1 MSETNDLQRM
11 RELIDKLNEASRRY
25 YDQNES
31 DISDDEWD
39 AMYAELRGLEEKTGE
54 RMADSPTRRV
64 GGAVM
69 EGFEQHRHIARLWS
83 MDKAQSE
90 EEILAWAQR
99 CEKQTNDAGG
109 LPKNSYCV
117 EYKLDGL
124 TVNLT
129 YDGGKLVQAATRGN
143 GEIGEA
149 ILPQAMTIRTIPLT
163 IPFIGRMEVQGEGIM
178 RLSELK
184 KYNETAAEPL
194 KNARNAA
201 AGALRNLDP
210 QVTASRHLDA
220 FFYQIGYIEGRSFE
234 TQQDMLAFMKENG
247 LNISPFVCP
256 AQTIEEALKAV
267 HEIEQKRET
276 LDFLID
282 GATIKITDMR
292 TREVLG
298 TTDKFPRWSI
308 AFKFPAQET
317 VTKLLKI
324 TWEVGRTGKLTPLAH
339 LSPVDICGVTVKRA
353 TLNNYDDICRKR
365 VRIGSEVW
373 VRRSNDVIPEIMGV
387 VWDGEGE
394 APETDIQPPTVCP
407 ACGGELVKLREDG
420 VHLFCLN
427 RTSCRPQAI
436 ARMAHFASRQGM
448 DIETFSTRTAGSFY
462 DELGV
467 RSAADLY
474 HLDREKLVALK
485 GFGEKKAEKLFA
497 ELEKSKDCELD
508 AFLFAIGIPNIGKK
522 TACDLMAHFGTLEA
536 LMGASEQELV
546 DVEDVGGIVAAS
558 ITEYFSDEEN
568 RRFVNRLLEA
578 GVRPQMH
585 AQQDAG
591 TLFEGMTFVLTGTL
605 PTLSRAQAQE
615 MIRKNGG
622 KATGSVSKKTSI
634 VLAGESA
641 GSKLDKAREPGGAH
655 HRRGT
660 VFADDRA
667 AEAPGADGRLK
678 TCTLNEKICGSRP
691 FPFVNLSWYNQE

>member
-1 MSETNDLQRM
+1 MGETNDLQRM
-11 RELIDKLNEASRRY
+11 RGLIDKLNEASRRY

-39 AMYAELRGLEEKTGE
+39 AMYAELRKLEEKTGE

-99 CEKQTNDAGG
+99 CEKQTTEAGG

-129 YDGGKLVQAATRGN
+129 YDGGRLIQAATRGN
-143 GEIGEA
+143 GEVGEA

-163 IPFIGRMEVQGEGIM
+163 IPFTGRMEVQGEGIM

-184 KYNETAAEPL
+184 KYNETSAEPL

-234 TQQDMLAFMKENG
+234 TQQDMLDFMKTNG
-247 LNISPFVCP
+247 LNISPFVRP
-256 AQTIEEALKAV
+256 AQTIEEALEAV
-267 HEIEQKRET
+267 HQIEKERET

-387 VWDGEGE
+387 VWDVEGE

-407 ACGGELVKLREDG
+407 ACGGPLVKLRQDG

-448 DIETFSTRTAGSFY
+448 DIETFSTRTAGLFY

-474 HLDREKLVALK
+474 SLDREKLVALK
-485 GFGEKKAEKLFA
+485 GFGEKKADKLFA

-522 TACDLMAHFGTLEA
+522 TAYDLMAHFGTLEA
-536 LMGASEQELV
+536 LMGATEQELV
-546 DVEDVGGIVAAS
+546 DIEDVGEIVASS
-558 ITEYFSDEEN
+558 ITEYFADEEN

-578 GVRPQMH
+578 GVHPQMH
-585 AQQDAG
+585 MQEDAG
-591 TLFEGMTFVLTGTL
+591 TLFEGLTFVLTGTL

-615 MIRKNGG
+615 MIRKNSG

-641 GSKLDKAREPGGAH
+641 GNKLDKARELGVTIIDEDQFLRMIEQQKHPETFG
-655 HRRGT
+655 
-660 VFADDRA
+660 
-667 AEAPGADGRLK
+667 
-678 TCTLNEKICGSRP
+678 N
-691 FPFVNLSWYNQE
+691 

>member
-163 IPFIGRMEVQGEGIM
+163 IPFTGRMEVQGEGIM

-247 LNISPFVCP
+247 LNISPFVRP
-256 AQTIEEALKAV
+256 AQTIEEALEAV

-373 VRRSNDVIPEIMGV
+373 VRRSNDVIPEI

-407 ACGGELVKLREDG
+407 ACGSELIKLREDG

-448 DIETFSTRTAGSFY
+448 DIETFSTRTAGLFY

-522 TACDLMAHFGTLEA
+522 TAYDLMAHFSTLEA

-558 ITEYFSDEEN
+558 ITEYFADEEN

-641 GSKLDKAREPGGAH
+641 GSKLDKARELGVRIIDEAQFLQMIEQQKRPGPTG
-655 HRRGT
+655 
-660 VFADDRA
+660 D
-667 AEAPGADGRLK
+667 
-678 TCTLNEKICGSRP
+678 
-691 FPFVNLSWYNQE
+691 

>member
-90 EEILAWAQR
+90 DEILAWAQR

-143 GEIGEA
+143 GEVGEA

-163 IPFIGRMEVQGEGIM
+163 IPFTGRMEVQGEGIM

-247 LNISPFVCP
+247 LNISPFVRP
-256 AQTIEEALKAV
+256 AQTIEEALEAV

-448 DIETFSTRTAGSFY
+448 DIETFSTRTAGLFY

-522 TACDLMAHFGTLEA
+522 TAYDLMAHFSTLEA
-536 LMGASEQELV
+536 LMGASEQELE
-546 DVEDVGGIVAAS
+546 DIEDVGGIVAAS
-558 ITEYFSDEEN
+558 ITEYFADEEN

-578 GVRPQMH
+578 GVHPQMH

-641 GSKLDKAREPGGAH
+641 GSKLDKARELGV
-655 HRRGT
+655 RII
-660 VFADDRA
+660 D
-667 AEAPGADGRLK
+667 EAQFLQMIEQQK
-678 TCTLNEKICGSRP
+678 RP
-691 FPFVNLSWYNQE
+691 EATGD

>member
-39 AMYAELRGLEEKTGE
+39 AMYAELRKLEEKTGE

-163 IPFIGRMEVQGEGIM
+163 IPFTGRMEVQGEGIM

-247 LNISPFVCP
+247 LNISPFVRP
-256 AQTIEEALKAV
+256 AQTIEEALEAV

-448 DIETFSTRTAGSFY
+448 DIETFSTRTAGLFY
-462 DELGV
+462 EELGV

-522 TACDLMAHFGTLEA
+522 TAYDLMAHFGTLEA

-558 ITEYFSDEEN
+558 ITEYFADEEN

-622 KATGSVSKKTSI
+622 KTTGSVSKKTSI

-641 GSKLDKAREPGGAH
+641 GSKLDKARELGV
-655 HRRGT
+655 RII
-660 VFADDRA
+660 D
-667 AEAPGADGRLK
+667 EAQFLQMIEQQKRPK
-678 TCTLNEKICGSRP
+678 TTGD
-691 FPFVNLSWYNQE
+691 

>member
-1 MSETNDLQRM
+1 MGETNDLQRM
-11 RELIDKLNEASRRY
+11 RGLIDKLNEASRRY

-39 AMYAELRGLEEKTGE
+39 AMYAELRKLEEKTGE

-99 CEKQTNDAGG
+99 CEKQTTEAGG

-129 YDGGKLVQAATRGN
+129 YDGGRLIQAATRGN
-143 GEIGEA
+143 GEVGEA

-163 IPFIGRMEVQGEGIM
+163 IPFTGRMEVQGEGIM

-184 KYNETAAEPL
+184 KYNETSAEPL

-234 TQQDMLAFMKENG
+234 TQQDMLDFMKTNG
-247 LNISPFVCP
+247 LNISPFVRP
-256 AQTIEEALKAV
+256 AQTIEEALEAV
-267 HEIEQKRET
+267 HQIEKERET

-407 ACGGELVKLREDG
+407 ACGGPLVKLRQDG

-448 DIETFSTRTAGSFY
+448 DIETFSTRTAGLFY

-474 HLDREKLVALK
+474 SLDREKLVALK
-485 GFGEKKAEKLFA
+485 GFGEKKADKLFA

-522 TACDLMAHFGTLEA
+522 TAYDLMAHFGTLEA
-536 LMGASEQELV
+536 LMGATEQELV
-546 DVEDVGGIVAAS
+546 DIEDVGEIVASS
-558 ITEYFSDEEN
+558 ITEYFADEEN

-578 GVRPQMH
+578 GVHPQMH
-585 AQQDAG
+585 MQEDAG
-591 TLFEGMTFVLTGTL
+591 TLFEGLTFVLTGTL

-615 MIRKNGG
+615 LIRKNGG

-634 VLAGESA
+634 ILAGESA
-641 GSKLDKAREPGGAH
+641 GSKLDKARELGV
-655 HRRGT
+655 T
-660 VFADDRA
+660 IID
-667 AEAPGADGRLK
+667 EAQFLRMIEQQK
-678 TCTLNEKICGSRP
+678 RP
-691 FPFVNLSWYNQE
+691 ETFGN

>member
-1 MSETNDLQRM
+1 MDDKQRM
-11 RELIDKLNEASRRY
+11 RELIDRLNEASRRY

-39 AMYAELRGLEEKTGE
+39 AMYAELRALEEKTGIRLE
-54 RMADSPTRRV
+54 DSPTRRV
-64 GGAVM
+64 GGTVM

-99 CEKQTNDAGG
+99 CRKQTDEAGG
-109 LPKNSYCV
+109 LPKNTYCV

-129 YDGGKLVQAATRGN
+129 YEGGKLVQAATRGN
-143 GEIGEA
+143 GEVGEA

-163 IPFIGRMEVQGEGIM
+163 IPFQGRMEVQGEGIM
-178 RLSELK
+178 RLSQLK

-220 FFYQIGYIEGRSFE
+220 FFYQVGYIEGKSFE
-234 TQQDMLAFMKENG
+234 TQYDMLDFLRENG
-247 LNISPFVCP
+247 LNVSPYVHP
-256 AQTIEEALKAV
+256 AETIEEALEAV
-267 HEIEQKRET
+267 HDVEAHRET
-276 LDFLID
+276 LDYLID

-317 VTKLLKI
+317 VTKLLKV
-324 TWEVGRTGKLTPLAH
+324 TWELGRTGKLTPLAH

-353 TLNNYDDICRKR
+353 TLNNYGDICRKR

-387 VWDGEGE
+387 VWDDEGE
-394 APETDIQPPTVCP
+394 APETDIQLPTVCP
-407 ACGGELVKLREDG
+407 ACGGPLTQIG
-420 VHLFCLN
+420 AHIFCLN
-427 RTSCRPQAI
+427 RAGCRPQAI

-448 DIETFSTRTAGSFY
+448 DIETFSTRTAGLFY

-474 HLDREKLVALK
+474 SLDREKLIALK
-485 GFGEKKAEKLFA
+485 GFGEKKADKLFA
-497 ELEKSKDCELD
+497 ELEKSKNCELD

-522 TACDLMAHFGTLEA
+522 TAYDLMAHFGTLEA
-536 LMGASEQELV
+536 LMNAQAQELV
-546 DVEDVGGIVAAS
+546 DIEDVGEVVAAS
-558 ITEYFSDEEN
+558 ITEFFADEQN
-568 RRFVNRLLEA
+568 RAFVNRLLEA
-578 GVRPQMH
+578 GVHPQMRI
-585 AQQDAG
+585 QEDAG
-591 TLFEGMTFVLTGTL
+591 TLFNGLTFVLTGTL
-605 PTLSRAQAQE
+605 PTLARTQAQE
-615 MIRKNGG
+615 LIRKNGG
-622 KATGSVSKKTSI
+622 KATGSVSKKTSV

-641 GSKLDKAREPGGAH
+641 GSKLDKARELG
-655 HRRGT
+655 
-660 VFADDRA
+660 VKIISEEQFLKWI
-667 AEAPGADGRLK
+667 ADG
-678 TCTLNEKICGSRP
+678 TCPDEA
-691 FPFVNLSWYNQE
+691 

>member
-1 MSETNDLQRM
+1 MGETNDLQRM
-11 RELIDKLNEASRRY
+11 RGLIDKLNEASRRY

-39 AMYAELRGLEEKTGE
+39 AMYAELRKLEEKTGE

-64 GGAVM
+64 GGTVM

-90 EEILAWAQR
+90 EEILAWAHR
-99 CEKQTNDAGG
+99 CEKQTTEAGG

-129 YDGGKLVQAATRGN
+129 YDGGRLVQAATRGN
-143 GEIGEA
+143 GEVGEA

-163 IPFIGRMEVQGEGIM
+163 IPFTGRMEVQGEGIM

-184 KYNETAAEPL
+184 KYNETSAEPL

-234 TQQDMLAFMKENG
+234 TQQDMLDFMKTNG
-247 LNISPFVCP
+247 LNISPFVRP
-256 AQTIEEALKAV
+256 AQTIEEALEAV
-267 HEIEQKRET
+267 HQIEKERET

-407 ACGGELVKLREDG
+407 ACGGPLVKLRQDG

-448 DIETFSTRTAGSFY
+448 DIETFSTRTAGLFY

-474 HLDREKLVALK
+474 SLDREKLVALK
-485 GFGEKKAEKLFA
+485 GFGEKKADKLFA

-522 TACDLMAHFGTLEA
+522 TAYDLMAHFGTLEA
-536 LMGASEQELV
+536 LMGATEQELV
-546 DVEDVGGIVAAS
+546 DIEDVGEIVASS
-558 ITEYFSDEEN
+558 ITEYFADEEN

-578 GVRPQMH
+578 GVHPQMH
-585 AQQDAG
+585 MQEDAG
-591 TLFEGMTFVLTGTL
+591 TLFEGLTFVLTGTL

-641 GSKLDKAREPGGAH
+641 GSKLDKARELGVTIIDEGQFL
-655 HRRGT
+655 RMI
-660 VFADDRA
+660 
-667 AEAPGADGRLK
+667 EQQK
-678 TCTLNEKICGSRP
+678 RP
-691 FPFVNLSWYNQE
+691 ETFGN

>member
-1 MSETNDLQRM
+1 MGETNDLQRM
-11 RELIDKLNEASRRY
+11 RGLIDKLNEASRRY

-39 AMYAELRGLEEKTGE
+39 AMYAELRKLEEKTGE

-99 CEKQTNDAGG
+99 CEKQTTEAGG

-129 YDGGKLVQAATRGN
+129 YDGGRLIQAATRGN
-143 GEIGEA
+143 GEVGEA

-163 IPFIGRMEVQGEGIM
+163 IPFTGRMEVQGEGIM

-184 KYNETAAEPL
+184 KYNETSAEPL

-234 TQQDMLAFMKENG
+234 TQQDMLDFMKTNG
-247 LNISPFVCP
+247 LNISPFVRP
-256 AQTIEEALKAV
+256 AQTIEEALEAV
-267 HEIEQKRET
+267 HQIEKERET

-394 APETDIQPPTVCP
+394 APETDIQPPTICP
-407 ACGGELVKLREDG
+407 ACGGPLVKLRQDG

-448 DIETFSTRTAGSFY
+448 DIETFSTRTAGLFY

-474 HLDREKLVALK
+474 SLDREKLVALK
-485 GFGEKKAEKLFA
+485 GFGEKKADKLFA

-522 TACDLMAHFGTLEA
+522 TAYDLMAHFGTLEA
-536 LMGASEQELV
+536 LMGATEQELE
-546 DVEDVGGIVAAS
+546 DIEDVGEIVASS
-558 ITEYFSDEEN
+558 ITEYFADEEN

-578 GVRPQMH
+578 GVHPQMH
-585 AQQDAG
+585 MQEDAG
-591 TLFEGMTFVLTGTL
+591 TLFEGLTFVLTGTL

-641 GSKLDKAREPGGAH
+641 GSKLDKARELGV
-655 HRRGT
+655 T
-660 VFADDRA
+660 IID
-667 AEAPGADGRLK
+667 EAQFLRMIEQQK
-678 TCTLNEKICGSRP
+678 RP
-691 FPFVNLSWYNQE
+691 ETFGN

>member
-1 MSETNDLQRM
+1 MGETNDLQRM
-11 RELIDKLNEASRRY
+11 RGLIDKLNEASRRY

-39 AMYAELRGLEEKTGE
+39 AMYAELRKLEEKTGE

-99 CEKQTNDAGG
+99 CEKQTTEAGG

-129 YDGGKLVQAATRGN
+129 YDGGRLIQAATRGN
-143 GEIGEA
+143 GEVGEA

-163 IPFIGRMEVQGEGIM
+163 IPFTGRMEVQGEGIM

-184 KYNETAAEPL
+184 KYNETSAEPL

-234 TQQDMLAFMKENG
+234 TQQDMLDFMKANG
-247 LNISPFVCP
+247 LNISPFVRP
-256 AQTIEEALKAV
+256 AQTIEEALEAV
-267 HEIEQKRET
+267 HQIEKERET

-282 GATIKITDMR
+282 GATIKIADMR

-317 VTKLLKI
+317 ITKLLKI

-394 APETDIQPPTVCP
+394 APETDIQPPTICP
-407 ACGGELVKLREDG
+407 ACGGPLVKLRQDG

-448 DIETFSTRTAGSFY
+448 DIETFSTRTAGLFY

-474 HLDREKLVALK
+474 SLDREKLVALK
-485 GFGEKKAEKLFA
+485 GFGEKKADKLFA

-522 TACDLMAHFGTLEA
+522 TAYDLMAHFGTLEA
-536 LMGASEQELV
+536 LMGATEQELV
-546 DVEDVGGIVAAS
+546 DIEDVGEIVASS
-558 ITEYFSDEEN
+558 ITEYFADEEN

-578 GVRPQMH
+578 GVHPQMH
-585 AQQDAG
+585 MQEDAG
-591 TLFEGMTFVLTGTL
+591 TLFEGLTFVLTGTL

-641 GSKLDKAREPGGAH
+641 GSKLDKARELGV
-655 HRRGT
+655 T
-660 VFADDRA
+660 IID
-667 AEAPGADGRLK
+667 EAQFLRMIEQQK
-678 TCTLNEKICGSRP
+678 RP
-691 FPFVNLSWYNQE
+691 ETFGN

>member
-1 MSETNDLQRM
+1 MGETNDLQRM
-11 RELIDKLNEASRRY
+11 RGLIDKLNEASRRY

-39 AMYAELRGLEEKTGE
+39 AMYAELRKLEEKTGE

-99 CEKQTNDAGG
+99 CEKQTTEAGG

-129 YDGGKLVQAATRGN
+129 YDGGRLIQAATRGN
-143 GEIGEA
+143 GEVGEA

-163 IPFIGRMEVQGEGIM
+163 IPFTGRMEVQGEGIM

-184 KYNETAAEPL
+184 KYNETSAEPL

-234 TQQDMLAFMKENG
+234 TQQDMLDFMKTNG
-247 LNISPFVCP
+247 LNISPYVRP
-256 AQTIEEALKAV
+256 AQTIEEALEAV
-267 HEIEQKRET
+267 HQIEKERET

-407 ACGGELVKLREDG
+407 ACGGPLVKLRQDG

-448 DIETFSTRTAGSFY
+448 DIETFSTRTAGLFY

-474 HLDREKLVALK
+474 SLDREKLVALK
-485 GFGEKKAEKLFA
+485 GFGEKKADKLFA

-522 TACDLMAHFGTLEA
+522 TAYDLMAHFGTLEA
-536 LMGASEQELV
+536 LMGATEQELV
-546 DVEDVGGIVAAS
+546 DIEDVGEIVASS
-558 ITEYFSDEEN
+558 ITEYFADEEN

-578 GVRPQMH
+578 GVHPQMH
-585 AQQDAG
+585 MQEDAG
-591 TLFEGMTFVLTGTL
+591 TLFEGLTFVLTGTL

-641 GSKLDKAREPGGAH
+641 GSKLDKARELGV
-655 HRRGT
+655 T
-660 VFADDRA
+660 IID
-667 AEAPGADGRLK
+667 EAQFLRMIEQQK
-678 TCTLNEKICGSRP
+678 RP
-691 FPFVNLSWYNQE
+691 ETFGN

>member
-163 IPFIGRMEVQGEGIM
+163 IPFTGRMEVQGEGIM

-184 KYNETAAEPL
+184 KYNETAVEPL

-247 LNISPFVCP
+247 LNISPFVRP
-256 AQTIEEALKAV
+256 AQTIEEALEAV
-267 HEIEQKRET
+267 REIEQKRET

-394 APETDIQPPTVCP
+394 APETDIQPPMVCP

-448 DIETFSTRTAGSFY
+448 DIETFSTRTAGLFY

-474 HLDREKLVALK
+474 HLDWEKLVALK

-522 TACDLMAHFGTLEA
+522 TAYDLMAHFGTLEA
-536 LMGASEQELV
+536 LMGASEQELE

-558 ITEYFSDEEN
+558 ITEYFADEEN

-578 GVRPQMH
+578 GVHPQMH

-641 GSKLDKAREPGGAH
+641 GSKLDKARELGV
-655 HRRGT
+655 RII
-660 VFADDRA
+660 D
-667 AEAPGADGRLK
+667 EAQFLQMIEQQK
-678 TCTLNEKICGSRP
+678 RP
-691 FPFVNLSWYNQE
+691 EPTGD

>member
-11 RELIDKLNEASRRY
+11 RALIDKLNEASRRY

-39 AMYAELRGLEEKTGE
+39 AMYAELRKLEEKTGE

-143 GEIGEA
+143 GEVGEA

-163 IPFIGRMEVQGEGIM
+163 IPFTGRMEVQGEGIM

-220 FFYQIGYIEGRSFE
+220 FFYQIGYIEGKSFE

-247 LNISPFVCP
+247 LNISPFVRP
-256 AQTIEEALKAV
+256 AQTIEEALEAV

-448 DIETFSTRTAGSFY
+448 DIETFSTRTAGLFY

-522 TACDLMAHFGTLEA
+522 TAYDLMAHFGTLEA

-578 GVRPQMH
+578 GVRPQVH

-641 GSKLDKAREPGGAH
+641 GSKLDKARELGVRIIDEAQFLQMIEQQKRPE
-655 HRRGT
+655 T
-660 VFADDRA
+660 TDD
-667 AEAPGADGRLK
+667 
-678 TCTLNEKICGSRP
+678 
-691 FPFVNLSWYNQE
+691 

>member
-11 RELIDKLNEASRRY
+11 RELIVKLNEASRRY

-143 GEIGEA
+143 GEVGEA

-163 IPFIGRMEVQGEGIM
+163 IPFTGRMEVQGEGIM

-247 LNISPFVCP
+247 LNISPFVRP
-256 AQTIEEALKAV
+256 AQTIEEALEAV

-387 VWDGEGE
+387 VWNGEGE

-448 DIETFSTRTAGSFY
+448 DIETFSTRTAGLFY

-522 TACDLMAHFGTLEA
+522 TAYDLMAHFGTLEA

-558 ITEYFSDEEN
+558 ITEYFADEEN

-585 AQQDAG
+585 AQRDAG
-591 TLFEGMTFVLTGTL
+591 TLFEEMTFVLTGTL

-641 GSKLDKAREPGGAH
+641 GSKLDKARELGVRIIDEAQFLQMIEQQKRPE
-655 HRRGT
+655 T
-660 VFADDRA
+660 TDD
-667 AEAPGADGRLK
+667 
-678 TCTLNEKICGSRP
+678 
-691 FPFVNLSWYNQE
+691 

>member
-39 AMYAELRGLEEKTGE
+39 AMYAELRRLEENTGE

-64 GGAVM
+64 GGTVM

-143 GEIGEA
+143 GEVGEA

-163 IPFIGRMEVQGEGIM
+163 IPFTGRMEVQGEGIM

-234 TQQDMLAFMKENG
+234 TQQDMLTFMKENG
-247 LNISPFVCP
+247 LNISPFVRP
-256 AQTIEEALKAV
+256 AQTIEEALEAV

-448 DIETFSTRTAGSFY
+448 DIETFSTRTAGLFY

-522 TACDLMAHFGTLEA
+522 TAYDLMAHFGTLEA
-536 LMGASEQELV
+536 LMGASEQELE
-546 DVEDVGGIVAAS
+546 DVEDVGGVVAAS
-558 ITEYFSDEEN
+558 ITEYFADEEN

-641 GSKLDKAREPGGAH
+641 GSKLDKARELGV
-655 HRRGT
+655 RII
-660 VFADDRA
+660 D
-667 AEAPGADGRLK
+667 EAQFLQMIEQQK
-678 TCTLNEKICGSRP
+678 RP
-691 FPFVNLSWYNQE
+691 EPTGD

>member
-39 AMYAELRGLEEKTGE
+39 AMYAELRKLEEKTGE

-163 IPFIGRMEVQGEGIM
+163 IPFTGRMEVQGEGIM

-184 KYNETAAEPL
+184 KYNEAAAEPL

-220 FFYQIGYIEGRSFE
+220 FFYQIGYIDGESFE

-247 LNISPFVCP
+247 LNISPFVRP
-256 AQTIEEALKAV
+256 AQTIEEALEAV

-448 DIETFSTRTAGSFY
+448 DIETFSTRTAGLFY

-522 TACDLMAHFGTLEA
+522 TAYDLMAHFGTLEA

-641 GSKLDKAREPGGAH
+641 GSKLDKARELGV
-655 HRRGT
+655 RII
-660 VFADDRA
+660 D
-667 AEAPGADGRLK
+667 EAQFLQMIEQQK
-678 TCTLNEKICGSRP
+678 RP
-691 FPFVNLSWYNQE
+691 EPTGD

>member
-1 MSETNDLQRM
+1 MGETNDLQRM
-11 RELIDKLNEASRRY
+11 RGLIDKLNEASRRY

-39 AMYAELRGLEEKTGE
+39 AMYAELRKLEEKTGE

-99 CEKQTNDAGG
+99 CEKQTTEAGG

-129 YDGGKLVQAATRGN
+129 YDGGRLIQAATRGN
-143 GEIGEA
+143 GEVGEA

-163 IPFIGRMEVQGEGIM
+163 IPFTGRMEVQGEGIM
-178 RLSELK
+178 RISELK
-184 KYNETAAEPL
+184 KYNETSAEPL

-234 TQQDMLAFMKENG
+234 TQQDMLDFMKTNG
-247 LNISPFVCP
+247 LNISPFVRP
-256 AQTIEEALKAV
+256 AQTIEEALEAV
-267 HEIEQKRET
+267 HQIEKERET

-407 ACGGELVKLREDG
+407 ACGGPLVKLRQDG

-448 DIETFSTRTAGSFY
+448 DIETFSTRTAGLFY

-474 HLDREKLVALK
+474 SLDREKLVALK
-485 GFGEKKAEKLFA
+485 GFGEKKADKLFA

-522 TACDLMAHFGTLEA
+522 TAYDLMAHFGTLEA
-536 LMGASEQELV
+536 LMGATEQELV
-546 DVEDVGGIVAAS
+546 DIEDVGEIVASS
-558 ITEYFSDEEN
+558 ITEYFADEEN
-568 RRFVNRLLEA
+568 RCFVNRLLEA
-578 GVRPQMH
+578 GVHPQMH
-585 AQQDAG
+585 MQEDAG
-591 TLFEGMTFVLTGTL
+591 TLFEGLTFVLTGTL

-641 GSKLDKAREPGGAH
+641 GSKLDKARELGV
-655 HRRGT
+655 T
-660 VFADDRA
+660 IID
-667 AEAPGADGRLK
+667 EAQFLRMIEQQK
-678 TCTLNEKICGSRP
+678 RP
-691 FPFVNLSWYNQE
+691 ETFGN

>member
-1 MSETNDLQRM
+1 MGETNDLQRM
-11 RELIDKLNEASRRY
+11 RGLIDKLNEASRRY

-39 AMYAELRGLEEKTGE
+39 AMYAELRKLEEKTGE
-54 RMADSPTRRV
+54 RMADSPTRRI

-99 CEKQTNDAGG
+99 CEKQTTEAGG

-129 YDGGKLVQAATRGN
+129 YDGGRLIQAATRGN
-143 GEIGEA
+143 GEVGEA
-149 ILPQAMTIRTIPLT
+149 IVPQAMTIRTIPLT
-163 IPFIGRMEVQGEGIM
+163 IPFTGSMEVPGEGIM

-184 KYNETAAEPL
+184 KYNETSAEPL

-234 TQQDMLAFMKENG
+234 TQQDMLDFMKTNG
-247 LNISPFVCP
+247 LNISPFVRP
-256 AQTIEEALKAV
+256 AQTIEEALEAV
-267 HEIEQKRET
+267 HQIEKERET

-353 TLNNYDDICRKR
+353 TLNNYDDIRRKR

-394 APETDIQPPTVCP
+394 APETDIQPPAVCP
-407 ACGGELVKLREDG
+407 ACGGPLVKLRQDG

-448 DIETFSTRTAGSFY
+448 DIETFSTRTAGLFY

-474 HLDREKLVALK
+474 SLDREKLVALK
-485 GFGEKKAEKLFA
+485 GFGEKKADKLFA

-522 TACDLMAHFGTLEA
+522 TAYDLMAHFGTLEA
-536 LMGASEQELV
+536 LMGATEQELV
-546 DVEDVGGIVAAS
+546 DIEDVGEIVASS
-558 ITEYFSDEEN
+558 ITEYFADEEN

-578 GVRPQMH
+578 GVHPQMH
-585 AQQDAG
+585 MQEDAG
-591 TLFEGMTFVLTGTL
+591 TLFEGLTFVLTGTL

-641 GSKLDKAREPGGAH
+641 GSKLDKARELGV
-655 HRRGT
+655 T
-660 VFADDRA
+660 IID
-667 AEAPGADGRLK
+667 EAQFLRMIEQQK
-678 TCTLNEKICGSRP
+678 RP
-691 FPFVNLSWYNQE
+691 ETFGN

>member
-143 GEIGEA
+143 GEVGEA

-163 IPFIGRMEVQGEGIM
+163 IPFTGRMEVQGEGIM

-220 FFYQIGYIEGRSFE
+220 FFYQIGYIEGKSFE

-247 LNISPFVCP
+247 LNISPFVRP
-256 AQTIEEALKAV
+256 AQTIEEALEAV
-267 HEIEQKRET
+267 REIEQKRET

-448 DIETFSTRTAGSFY
+448 DIETFSTRTAGLFY
-462 DELGV
+462 DEQGV

-522 TACDLMAHFGTLEA
+522 TAYDLMAHFGTLEV
-536 LMGASEQELV
+536 LMGASEQELE

-558 ITEYFSDEEN
+558 ITEYFADEEN

-641 GSKLDKAREPGGAH
+641 GSKLDKARELGV
-655 HRRGT
+655 RII
-660 VFADDRA
+660 D
-667 AEAPGADGRLK
+667 EAQFLQMIEQQK
-678 TCTLNEKICGSRP
+678 RP
-691 FPFVNLSWYNQE
+691 EPTGD

>member
-11 RELIDKLNEASRRY
+11 RELIVKLNEASRRY

-64 GGAVM
+64 GAVM

-163 IPFIGRMEVQGEGIM
+163 IPFTGRMEVQGEGIM

-256 AQTIEEALKAV
+256 AQTIEEALEAV

-448 DIETFSTRTAGSFY
+448 DIETFSTRTAGLFY

-522 TACDLMAHFGTLEA
+522 TAYDLMAHFGTLEA

-558 ITEYFSDEEN
+558 ITEYFADEEN

-641 GSKLDKAREPGGAH
+641 GSKLDKARELGV
-655 HRRGT
+655 RII
-660 VFADDRA
+660 D
-667 AEAPGADGRLK
+667 EAQFLQMIEQQK
-678 TCTLNEKICGSRP
+678 RP
-691 FPFVNLSWYNQE
+691 EPTGD

>member
-163 IPFIGRMEVQGEGIM
+163 IPFTGRMEVQGEGIM

-247 LNISPFVCP
+247 LNISPFVRP
-256 AQTIEEALKAV
+256 AQTIEEALEAV
-267 HEIEQKRET
+267 REIEQKRET

-394 APETDIQPPTVCP
+394 APETDIQLPAVCP

-448 DIETFSTRTAGSFY
+448 DIETFSTRTAGLFY

-522 TACDLMAHFGTLEA
+522 TAYDLMAHFGTLEA
-536 LMGASEQELV
+536 LMGASEQELE

-558 ITEYFSDEEN
+558 ITEYFADEEN

-585 AQQDAG
+585 MQQDAG

-605 PTLSRAQAQE
+605 PMLSRAQAQE

-641 GSKLDKAREPGGAH
+641 GSKLDKARELGV
-655 HRRGT
+655 RII
-660 VFADDRA
+660 D
-667 AEAPGADGRLK
+667 EAQFLQMIEQQK
-678 TCTLNEKICGSRP
+678 RP
-691 FPFVNLSWYNQE
+691 EPTGD

>member
-39 AMYAELRGLEEKTGE
+39 VMYAELRGLEEKTGE

-69 EGFEQHRHIARLWS
+69 EDFEQHRHIARLWS

-143 GEIGEA
+143 GEVGEA

-163 IPFIGRMEVQGEGIM
+163 IPFTGRIEVQGEGIM

-247 LNISPFVCP
+247 LNISPFVRP
-256 AQTIEEALKAV
+256 AQTIEEALEAV

-448 DIETFSTRTAGSFY
+448 DIETFSTRTAGLFY

-522 TACDLMAHFGTLEA
+522 TAYDLMAHFGTLEA
-536 LMGASEQELV
+536 LMGASEQELE

-558 ITEYFSDEEN
+558 ITEYFADEEN

-578 GVRPQMH
+578 GVRPQMR

-641 GSKLDKAREPGGAH
+641 GSKLDKARELGV
-655 HRRGT
+655 RII
-660 VFADDRA
+660 D
-667 AEAPGADGRLK
+667 EAQFLQMIEQQK
-678 TCTLNEKICGSRP
+678 RP
-691 FPFVNLSWYNQE
+691 EPTGD

>member
-1 MSETNDLQRM
+1 MGETNDLQRM
-11 RELIDKLNEASRRY
+11 RGLIDKLNEASRRY

-39 AMYAELRGLEEKTGE
+39 AMYAELRKLEEKTGE

-99 CEKQTNDAGG
+99 CEKQTTEAGG

-129 YDGGKLVQAATRGN
+129 YDGGRLIQAATRGN
-143 GEIGEA
+143 GEVGEA

-163 IPFIGRMEVQGEGIM
+163 IPFTGRMEVQGEGIM

-184 KYNETAAEPL
+184 KYNETSAEPL

-234 TQQDMLAFMKENG
+234 TQQDMLDFMKTNG
-247 LNISPFVCP
+247 LNISPFVRP
-256 AQTIEEALKAV
+256 AQTIEEALEAV
-267 HEIEQKRET
+267 HQIEKERET

-407 ACGGELVKLREDG
+407 ACGGPLVKLRQDG

-448 DIETFSTRTAGSFY
+448 DIETFSTRTAGLFY

-474 HLDREKLVALK
+474 SLDREKLVALK
-485 GFGEKKAEKLFA
+485 GFGEKKADKLFA

-522 TACDLMAHFGTLEA
+522 TAYDLMAHFGTLEA
-536 LMGASEQELV
+536 LMGATEQELV
-546 DVEDVGGIVAAS
+546 DIEDVGEIVALS
-558 ITEYFSDEEN
+558 ITEYFADEEN

-578 GVRPQMH
+578 GVHPQMH
-585 AQQDAG
+585 MQEDAG
-591 TLFEGMTFVLTGTL
+591 TLFEGLTFVLTGTL

-641 GSKLDKAREPGGAH
+641 GSKLDKARELGV
-655 HRRGT
+655 T
-660 VFADDRA
+660 IID
-667 AEAPGADGRLK
+667 EAQFLRMIEQQK
-678 TCTLNEKICGSRP
+678 RP
-691 FPFVNLSWYNQE
+691 ETFGN

>member
-1 MSETNDLQRM
+1 MGETNDLQRM
-11 RELIDKLNEASRRY
+11 RGLIDKLNEASRRY

-39 AMYAELRGLEEKTGE
+39 AMYAELRKLEEKTGE

-99 CEKQTNDAGG
+99 CEKQTTEAGG

-129 YDGGKLVQAATRGN
+129 YDGGRLIQAATRGN
-143 GEIGEA
+143 GEVGEA

-163 IPFIGRMEVQGEGIM
+163 IPFTGRMEVQGEGIM

-184 KYNETAAEPL
+184 KYNETSAEPL

-234 TQQDMLAFMKENG
+234 TQQDMLDFMKTNG
-247 LNISPFVCP
+247 LNISPFVRP
-256 AQTIEEALKAV
+256 AQTIEEALEAV
-267 HEIEQKRET
+267 HQIEKERET

-353 TLNNYDDICRKR
+353 TLNNYDDIRRKR

-407 ACGGELVKLREDG
+407 ACGGPLVKLRQDG

-448 DIETFSTRTAGSFY
+448 DIETFSTRTAGLFY

-474 HLDREKLVALK
+474 SLDREKLVALK
-485 GFGEKKAEKLFA
+485 GFGEKKADKLFA

-522 TACDLMAHFGTLEA
+522 TAYDLMAHFGTLEA
-536 LMGASEQELV
+536 LMGATEQELV
-546 DVEDVGGIVAAS
+546 DIEDVGEIVASS
-558 ITEYFSDEEN
+558 ITEYFADEEN

-578 GVRPQMH
+578 GVHPQMH
-585 AQQDAG
+585 MQEDAG
-591 TLFEGMTFVLTGTL
+591 TLFEGLTFVLTGTL

-622 KATGSVSKKTSI
+622 KATGSVSKKASI

-641 GSKLDKAREPGGAH
+641 GSKLDKARELGV
-655 HRRGT
+655 T
-660 VFADDRA
+660 IID
-667 AEAPGADGRLK
+667 EAQFLRMIEQQK
-678 TCTLNEKICGSRP
+678 RP
-691 FPFVNLSWYNQE
+691 ETFGN

>member
-1 MSETNDLQRM
+1 MGETNDLQRM
-11 RELIDKLNEASRRY
+11 RGLIDKLNEASRRY

-39 AMYAELRGLEEKTGE
+39 AMYAELRKLEEKTGE

-99 CEKQTNDAGG
+99 CEKQTTEAGG

-129 YDGGKLVQAATRGN
+129 YDGGRLIQAATRGN
-143 GEIGEA
+143 GEVGEA

-163 IPFIGRMEVQGEGIM
+163 IPFTGRMEVQGEGIM

-184 KYNETAAEPL
+184 KYNETSAEPL

-247 LNISPFVCP
+247 LNISPFVRP
-256 AQTIEEALKAV
+256 AQTIEEALEAV

-448 DIETFSTRTAGSFY
+448 DIETFSTRTAGLFY

-508 AFLFAIGIPNIGKK
+508 AFLFAIGLPNIGKK
-522 TACDLMAHFGTLEA
+522 TAYDLMAHFGTLEA

-558 ITEYFSDEEN
+558 ITEYFADEEN

-641 GSKLDKAREPGGAH
+641 GSKLDKARELGVRIIDEAQFLQMIEQQKRPGPTG
-655 HRRGT
+655 
-660 VFADDRA
+660 D
-667 AEAPGADGRLK
+667 
-678 TCTLNEKICGSRP
+678 
-691 FPFVNLSWYNQE
+691 

>member
-11 RELIDKLNEASRRY
+11 RELIDKLDEASRRY

-143 GEIGEA
+143 GEVGEA
-149 ILPQAMTIRTIPLT
+149 ILLQAMTIRTIPLT
-163 IPFIGRMEVQGEGIM
+163 IPFTGRMEVQGEGIM

-247 LNISPFVCP
+247 LNISPFVRP
-256 AQTIEEALKAV
+256 AQTIEEALEAV

-448 DIETFSTRTAGSFY
+448 DIETFSTRTAGLFY

-485 GFGEKKAEKLFA
+485 GFGEKKAEKLYA

-522 TACDLMAHFGTLEA
+522 TAYDLMAHFGTLEA
-536 LMGASEQELV
+536 LMGASEQELE

-558 ITEYFSDEEN
+558 ITEYFADEEN

-641 GSKLDKAREPGGAH
+641 GSKLDKARELGVRIIDEAQFLQMIEQQKRPEP
-655 HRRGT
+655 T
-660 VFADDRA
+660 DD
-667 AEAPGADGRLK
+667 
-678 TCTLNEKICGSRP
+678 
-691 FPFVNLSWYNQE
+691 

>member
-1 MSETNDLQRM
+1 MGETNDLQRM
-11 RELIDKLNEASRRY
+11 RGLIDKLNEASHRY

-39 AMYAELRGLEEKTGE
+39 AMYAELRKLEEKTGE

-99 CEKQTNDAGG
+99 CEKQTTEAGG

-129 YDGGKLVQAATRGN
+129 YDGGRLIQAATRGN
-143 GEIGEA
+143 GEVGEA

-163 IPFIGRMEVQGEGIM
+163 IPFTGRMEVQGEGIM

-184 KYNETAAEPL
+184 KYNETSAEPL

-234 TQQDMLAFMKENG
+234 TQQDMLDFMKANG
-247 LNISPFVCP
+247 LNISPFVRP
-256 AQTIEEALKAV
+256 AQTIEEALEAV
-267 HEIEQKRET
+267 HQIEKERET

-339 LSPVDICGVTVKRA
+339 LSPLDICGVTVKRA

-373 VRRSNDVIPEIMGV
+373 VRRSNDVIPEIMGI

-407 ACGGELVKLREDG
+407 ACGGPLVKLRQDG

-448 DIETFSTRTAGSFY
+448 DIETFSTRTAGLFY

-474 HLDREKLVALK
+474 SLDREKLVALK
-485 GFGEKKAEKLFA
+485 GFGEKKADKLFA

-522 TACDLMAHFGTLEA
+522 TAYDLMAHFGTLEA
-536 LMGASEQELV
+536 LMGATEQELV
-546 DVEDVGGIVAAS
+546 DIEDVGEIVASS
-558 ITEYFSDEEN
+558 ITEYFADEEN

-578 GVRPQMH
+578 GVHPQMH
-585 AQQDAG
+585 MQEDAG
-591 TLFEGMTFVLTGTL
+591 TLFEGLTFVLTGTL

-641 GSKLDKAREPGGAH
+641 GSKLDKARELGV
-655 HRRGT
+655 T
-660 VFADDRA
+660 IID
-667 AEAPGADGRLK
+667 EAQFLRMIEQQK
-678 TCTLNEKICGSRP
+678 RP
-691 FPFVNLSWYNQE
+691 ETFGI

>member
-1 MSETNDLQRM
+1 MGETNDLQRM
-11 RELIDKLNEASRRY
+11 RGLIDKLNEASRRY

-39 AMYAELRGLEEKTGE
+39 AMYAELRKLEEKTGE

-99 CEKQTNDAGG
+99 CEKQTTEAGG

-129 YDGGKLVQAATRGN
+129 YDGGRLIQAATRGN
-143 GEIGEA
+143 GEVGEA

-163 IPFIGRMEVQGEGIM
+163 IPFTGRMEVQGEGIM

-184 KYNETAAEPL
+184 KYNETSAEPL

-234 TQQDMLAFMKENG
+234 TQQDMLDFMKANG
-247 LNISPFVCP
+247 LNISPFVRP
-256 AQTIEEALKAV
+256 AQTIEEALEAV
-267 HEIEQKRET
+267 HQIEKERET

-394 APETDIQPPTVCP
+394 APETDIQPPAVCP
-407 ACGGELVKLREDG
+407 ACGGPLVKLRQDG

-448 DIETFSTRTAGSFY
+448 DIETFSTRTAGLFY

-474 HLDREKLVALK
+474 SLDREKLVALK
-485 GFGEKKAEKLFA
+485 GFGEKKADKLFA

-522 TACDLMAHFGTLEA
+522 TAYDLMAHFGTLEA
-536 LMGASEQELV
+536 LMGATEQELV
-546 DVEDVGGIVAAS
+546 DIEDVGEIVASS
-558 ITEYFSDEEN
+558 ITEYFADEEN

-578 GVRPQMH
+578 GVHPQMH
-585 AQQDAG
+585 MQEDAG
-591 TLFEGMTFVLTGTL
+591 TLFEGLTFVLTGTL

-641 GSKLDKAREPGGAH
+641 GSKLDKARELGV
-655 HRRGT
+655 T
-660 VFADDRA
+660 IID
-667 AEAPGADGRLK
+667 EAQFLRMIEQQK
-678 TCTLNEKICGSRP
+678 RP
-691 FPFVNLSWYNQE
+691 ETFGN

>member
-1 MSETNDLQRM
+1 MGETNDLQRM
-11 RELIDKLNEASRRY
+11 RGLIDKLNEASRRY

-39 AMYAELRGLEEKTGE
+39 AMYDELRKLEEKTGE

-99 CEKQTNDAGG
+99 CEKQTTEAGG

-129 YDGGKLVQAATRGN
+129 YDGGRLIQAATRGN
-143 GEIGEA
+143 GEVGEA

-163 IPFIGRMEVQGEGIM
+163 IPFTGRMEVQGEGIM

-184 KYNETAAEPL
+184 KYNETSAEPL

-234 TQQDMLAFMKENG
+234 TQQDMLDFMKANG
-247 LNISPFVCP
+247 LNISPFVRP
-256 AQTIEEALKAV
+256 AQTIEEALEAV
-267 HEIEQKRET
+267 HQIEKERET

-394 APETDIQPPTVCP
+394 APETDIQPPTICP
-407 ACGGELVKLREDG
+407 ACGGPLVKLRQDG

-448 DIETFSTRTAGSFY
+448 DIETFSTRTAGLFY

-474 HLDREKLVALK
+474 SLDREKLVALK
-485 GFGEKKAEKLFA
+485 GFGEKKADKLFA

-522 TACDLMAHFGTLEA
+522 TAYDLMAHFGTLEA
-536 LMGASEQELV
+536 LMGATEQELV
-546 DVEDVGGIVAAS
+546 DIEDVGEIVASS
-558 ITEYFSDEEN
+558 ITEYFADEEN

-578 GVRPQMH
+578 GVHPQMH
-585 AQQDAG
+585 MQEDAG
-591 TLFEGMTFVLTGTL
+591 TLFEGLTFVLTGTL

-641 GSKLDKAREPGGAH
+641 GSKLDKARELGV
-655 HRRGT
+655 T
-660 VFADDRA
+660 IID
-667 AEAPGADGRLK
+667 EAQFLRMIEQQK
-678 TCTLNEKICGSRP
+678 RP
-691 FPFVNLSWYNQE
+691 ETFGN

>member
-1 MSETNDLQRM
+1 MGETNDLQRM
-11 RELIDKLNEASRRY
+11 RGLIDKLNEASRRY

-39 AMYAELRGLEEKTGE
+39 AMYAELRKLEEKTGE

-99 CEKQTNDAGG
+99 CEKQTTEAGG

-129 YDGGKLVQAATRGN
+129 YDGGRLIQAATRGN
-143 GEIGEA
+143 GEVGEA

-163 IPFIGRMEVQGEGIM
+163 IPFTGRMEVQGEGIM

-184 KYNETAAEPL
+184 KYNETSAEPL

-234 TQQDMLAFMKENG
+234 TQQDMLDFMKANG
-247 LNISPFVCP
+247 LNISPFVRP
-256 AQTIEEALKAV
+256 AQTIEEALEAV
-267 HEIEQKRET
+267 HQIEKERET

-394 APETDIQPPTVCP
+394 APETDIQPPTICP
-407 ACGGELVKLREDG
+407 ACGGPLVKLRQDG

-448 DIETFSTRTAGSFY
+448 DIETFSTRTAGLFY

-474 HLDREKLVALK
+474 SLDREKLVALK
-485 GFGEKKAEKLFA
+485 GFGEKKADKLFA

-522 TACDLMAHFGTLEA
+522 TAYDLMAHFGTLEA
-536 LMGASEQELV
+536 LMGTTEQELV
-546 DVEDVGGIVAAS
+546 DIEDVGEIVASS
-558 ITEYFSDEEN
+558 ITEYFADEEN

-578 GVRPQMH
+578 GVHPQMH
-585 AQQDAG
+585 MQEDAG
-591 TLFEGMTFVLTGTL
+591 TLFEGLTFVLTGTL

-641 GSKLDKAREPGGAH
+641 GSKLDKARELGV
-655 HRRGT
+655 T
-660 VFADDRA
+660 IID
-667 AEAPGADGRLK
+667 EAQFLRMIEQQK
-678 TCTLNEKICGSRP
+678 RP
-691 FPFVNLSWYNQE
+691 ETFGN

>member
-25 YDQNES
+25 YDRNES

-39 AMYAELRGLEEKTGE
+39 AMYAELRRLEEKTGE
-54 RMADSPTRRV
+54 RMTDSPTRRV

-90 EEILAWAQR
+90 EEIFAWAQR
-99 CEKQTNDAGG
+99 SEKQTDDAGG

-143 GEIGEA
+143 GEVGEA

-163 IPFIGRMEVQGEGIM
+163 IPFTGRMEVQGEGIM

-220 FFYQIGYIEGRSFE
+220 FFYQIGYIEGKSFE

-247 LNISPFVCP
+247 LNISPFVRP
-256 AQTIEEALKAV
+256 AQTIEEAMEAV
-267 HEIEQKRET
+267 HEIEKERET

-339 LSPVDICGVTVKRA
+339 LAPVDICGVTVKRA

-394 APETDIQPPTVCP
+394 PPETDIQPPTVCP

-448 DIETFSTRTAGSFY
+448 DIETFSTRTAGLFY

-474 HLDREKLVALK
+474 SLDREKLVALK
-485 GFGEKKAEKLFA
+485 GFGEKKADKLFD
-497 ELEKSKDCELD
+497 ELEKSKNCELD
-508 AFLFAIGIPNIGKK
+508 SFLFAIGIPNIGKK
-522 TACDLMAHFGTLEA
+522 TAYDLMAHFGTLEA
-536 LMGASEQELV
+536 LMSATEQELV
-546 DVEDVGGIVAAS
+546 DIEDVGEIVASS
-558 ITEYFSDEEN
+558 ITEYFADEEN

-585 AQQDAG
+585 AQEDAG
-591 TLFEGMTFVLTGTL
+591 TLFEGLTFVLTGTL

-622 KATGSVSKKTSI
+622 KATGSVSRKTSI

-641 GSKLDKAREPGGAH
+641 GSKLDKARELGVRIIDEAQFLQMIEQQKRPE
-655 HRRGT
+655 T
-660 VFADDRA
+660 TDD
-667 AEAPGADGRLK
+667 
-678 TCTLNEKICGSRP
+678 
-691 FPFVNLSWYNQE
+691 

>member
-1 MSETNDLQRM
+1 MGETNDLQRM
-11 RELIDKLNEASRRY
+11 RGLIDKLNEASRRY

-39 AMYAELRGLEEKTGE
+39 AMYAELRKLEEKTGE

-99 CEKQTNDAGG
+99 CEKQTTEAGG

-129 YDGGKLVQAATRGN
+129 YGGGRLIQAATRGN
-143 GEIGEA
+143 GEVGEA

-163 IPFIGRMEVQGEGIM
+163 IPFTGRMEVQGEGIM

-184 KYNETAAEPL
+184 KYNETSAEPL

-234 TQQDMLAFMKENG
+234 TQQDMLDFMKTNG
-247 LNISPFVCP
+247 LNISPFVRP
-256 AQTIEEALKAV
+256 AQTIEEALEAV
-267 HEIEQKRET
+267 HQIEKERET

-394 APETDIQPPTVCP
+394 APKTDIQPPTVCP
-407 ACGGELVKLREDG
+407 ACGGPLVKLRQDG

-448 DIETFSTRTAGSFY
+448 DIETFSTRTAGLFY

-474 HLDREKLVALK
+474 SLDREKLVALK
-485 GFGEKKAEKLFA
+485 GFGEKKADKLFA

-522 TACDLMAHFGTLEA
+522 TAYDLMAHFGTLEA
-536 LMGASEQELV
+536 LMGATEQELV
-546 DVEDVGGIVAAS
+546 DIEDVGEIVASS
-558 ITEYFSDEEN
+558 ITEYFADEEN

-578 GVRPQMH
+578 GVHPQMH
-585 AQQDAG
+585 MQEDAG
-591 TLFEGMTFVLTGTL
+591 TLFEGLTFVLTGTL

-641 GSKLDKAREPGGAH
+641 GSKLDKARELGV
-655 HRRGT
+655 T
-660 VFADDRA
+660 IID
-667 AEAPGADGRLK
+667 EAQFLRMIERQK
-678 TCTLNEKICGSRP
+678 RP
-691 FPFVNLSWYNQE
+691 ETFGN

>member
-39 AMYAELRGLEEKTGE
+39 AMYAELRNLEEKTGE

-64 GGAVM
+64 GGTVM

-99 CEKQTNDAGG
+99 CEKQTAEAGG

-129 YDGGKLVQAATRGN
+129 YDGGRLVQAATRGN

-163 IPFIGRMEVQGEGIM
+163 IPFTGRMEVQGEGIM

-220 FFYQIGYIEGRSFE
+220 FFYQIGYIEGKSFE
-234 TQQDMLAFMKENG
+234 TQQDMLDFMKENG
-247 LNISPFVCP
+247 LNISPFVRP
-256 AQTIEEALKAV
+256 VQTIEEALEAV
-267 HEIEQKRET
+267 HEIERERET

-353 TLNNYDDICRKR
+353 TLNNYDDIRRKR

-394 APETDIQPPTVCP
+394 APETNIQPPTVCP
-407 ACGGELVKLREDG
+407 ACGGELVRLRQDG

-448 DIETFSTRTAGSFY
+448 DIETFSTRTAGLFY

-474 HLDREKLVALK
+474 HLDRGKLVALK
-485 GFGEKKAEKLFA
+485 GFGEKKADRLFA

-522 TACDLMAHFGTLEA
+522 TAYDLMAHFGTLEA
-536 LMGASEQELV
+536 LMGATEQELV
-546 DVEDVGGIVAAS
+546 DIEDVGEIVASS
-558 ITEYFSDEEN
+558 ITEFFSDEEN
-568 RRFVNRLLEA
+568 RRFVGRLLEA
-578 GVRPQMH
+578 GVHPQMH
-585 AQQDAG
+585 MQEDVG
-591 TLFEGMTFVLTGTL
+591 TLFEGLTFVLTGTL

-615 MIRKNGG
+615 LIRKNGG

-641 GSKLDKAREPGGAH
+641 GSKLDKARELGVH
-655 HRRGT
+655 II
-660 VFADDRA
+660 D
-667 AEAPGADGRLK
+667 EAQFLHMI
-678 TCTLNEKICGSRP
+678 EYQERP
-691 FPFVNLSWYNQE
+691 ETHGN

>member
-39 AMYAELRGLEEKTGE
+39 AMYAELRKLEEKTGE

-90 EEILAWAQR
+90 DEILAWAQR

-143 GEIGEA
+143 GEVGEA

-163 IPFIGRMEVQGEGIM
+163 IPFTGRMEVQGEGIM

-220 FFYQIGYIEGRSFE
+220 FFYQIGYIEGKSFE

-247 LNISPFVCP
+247 INISPFVRP
-256 AQTIEEALKAV
+256 AQTIGEALEAV

-339 LSPVDICGVTVKRA
+339 LAPVDICGVTVKRA

-448 DIETFSTRTAGSFY
+448 DIETFSTRTAGLFY
-462 DELGV
+462 NELGV

-522 TACDLMAHFGTLEA
+522 TAYDLMAHFGTLEA
-536 LMGASEQELV
+536 LMGASEQELE

-558 ITEYFSDEEN
+558 ITEYFADEEN

-641 GSKLDKAREPGGAH
+641 GSKLDKARELGV
-655 HRRGT
+655 RII
-660 VFADDRA
+660 D
-667 AEAPGADGRLK
+667 EAQFLQMIEQQK
-678 TCTLNEKICGSRP
+678 RP
-691 FPFVNLSWYNQE
+691 EATGD

>member
-1 MSETNDLQRM
+1 MGETNDLQRM
-11 RELIDKLNEASRRY
+11 RGLIDKLNEASRRY
-25 YDQNES
+25 YEQNES

-39 AMYAELRGLEEKTGE
+39 AMYAELRKLEEKTGE

-99 CEKQTNDAGG
+99 CEKQTTEAGG

-129 YDGGKLVQAATRGN
+129 YDGGRLIQAATRGN
-143 GEIGEA
+143 GEVGEA

-163 IPFIGRMEVQGEGIM
+163 IPFTGRMEVQGEGIM

-184 KYNETAAEPL
+184 KYNETSAEPL

-234 TQQDMLAFMKENG
+234 TQQDMLDFMKANG
-247 LNISPFVCP
+247 LNISPFVRP
-256 AQTIEEALKAV
+256 AQTIEEALEAV
-267 HEIEQKRET
+267 HQIEKERET

-407 ACGGELVKLREDG
+407 ACGGPLVKLRQDG

-448 DIETFSTRTAGSFY
+448 DIETFSTRTAGLFY

-474 HLDREKLVALK
+474 SLDREKLVALK
-485 GFGEKKAEKLFA
+485 GFGEKKADKLFA

-522 TACDLMAHFGTLEA
+522 TAYDLMAHFGTLEA
-536 LMGASEQELV
+536 LMGATEQELV
-546 DVEDVGGIVAAS
+546 DIEDVGEIVASS
-558 ITEYFSDEEN
+558 ITEYFADEEN

-578 GVRPQMH
+578 GVHPQMH
-585 AQQDAG
+585 MQEDAG
-591 TLFEGMTFVLTGTL
+591 TLFEGLTFVLTGTL

-641 GSKLDKAREPGGAH
+641 GSKLDKARELGV
-655 HRRGT
+655 T
-660 VFADDRA
+660 IID
-667 AEAPGADGRLK
+667 EAQFLRMIEQQK
-678 TCTLNEKICGSRP
+678 RP
-691 FPFVNLSWYNQE
+691 ETFGN

>member
-1 MSETNDLQRM
+1 MGETNDLQRM
-11 RELIDKLNEASRRY
+11 RGLIDKLNEASRRY

-39 AMYAELRGLEEKTGE
+39 AMYAELRKLEEKTGE

-99 CEKQTNDAGG
+99 CEKQTTEAGG

-129 YDGGKLVQAATRGN
+129 YDGGRLIQAATRGN
-143 GEIGEA
+143 GEVGEA

-163 IPFIGRMEVQGEGIM
+163 IPFTGRMEVQGEGIM

-184 KYNETAAEPL
+184 KYNETSAEPL

-234 TQQDMLAFMKENG
+234 TQQDMLDFMKTNG
-247 LNISPFVCP
+247 LNISPFVRP
-256 AQTIEEALKAV
+256 AQTIEEALEAV
-267 HEIEQKRET
+267 HQIEKERET

-407 ACGGELVKLREDG
+407 ACGGPLVKLRQDG

-448 DIETFSTRTAGSFY
+448 DIETFSTRTAGLFY

-474 HLDREKLVALK
+474 SLDREKLVALK
-485 GFGEKKAEKLFA
+485 GFGEKKADKLFA

-522 TACDLMAHFGTLEA
+522 TAYDLMAHFGTLEA
-536 LMGASEQELV
+536 LMGATEQELV
-546 DVEDVGGIVAAS
+546 DIEDVGEIVASS
-558 ITEYFSDEEN
+558 ITEYFADEEN

-578 GVRPQMH
+578 GVHPQMH
-585 AQQDAG
+585 MQEDAG
-591 TLFEGMTFVLTGTL
+591 TLFEGLTFVLTGTL

-641 GSKLDKAREPGGAH
+641 GSKLDKARELGV
-655 HRRGT
+655 T
-660 VFADDRA
+660 IID
-667 AEAPGADGRLK
+667 EAQFLLMIERQK
-678 TCTLNEKICGSRP
+678 RP
-691 FPFVNLSWYNQE
+691 ETFGN